1 MKLGTLTIHN
11 IASIED
17 ATIEF
22 GKAPLADAD
31 VFLISGKTGAGKTT
45 ILDAICLALFNDT
58 PRMNGTQM
66 QGNDEDLSGIK
77 VKDARQ
83 MLRRGAVEGS
93 VSLTFTGNDGR
104 LYEATWAVQRAHKK
118 PNTKLQNTSRTLKCG
133 EEVFCLKTEVEEK
146 IEEAIGLN
154 FEQFCRT
161 TMLAQGEFTR
171 FLNSNDNDKSEILA
185 KIADATI
192 YEKIGAK
199 VFERTK
205 EKTQEWE
212 AAQTKADAISILSKE
227 EEAALNAEAKQKKAD
242 IATQQKAEADASDKA
257 KWVETDDENR
267 QKEVLAEKALAL
279 AEEKVKSEEYANNER
294 TTRQWSATTEARQQ
308 LSEKTKAEKD
318 LEALKKRRATLSK
331 AYVDVRS
338 GLAHSAA
345 KQEKMKADV
354 AKLNEYFAAEE
365 GRKTVYAKAQTI
377 TTLLRSITDNAE
389 KITEENKRL
398 AQMSAETSTIQKL
411 LDEAKK
417 KEATAKELFTSRE
430 AELQEKD
437 TKLKAVEL
445 QQIYDERNALVERKN
460 DVKSAQT
467 AYANKKKADD
477 AFAATAADLQQ
488 RLHALNESRA
498 TLAANQDLL
507 KKAAEAKEAA
517 ENALAKVRLSVDNA
531 VKALRHALHDGD
543 HCPVCN
549 KLISGDLPKD
559 ADFELMVK
567 PSQERFDDAKK
578 EYDRLNQACSA
589 LDAKITAESK
599 TYERDAKH
607 HDDDHTVADAMREL
621 SAVCERL
628 GIDANNASLPTLLNE
643 AEVQTAKDLDA
654 LEKKIADGEK
664 LQREVEECR
673 RQTDQART
681 DASLQGEE
689 VQKQRDAQVD
699 NKQKML
705 EAETQ
710 VRTLQTTSDEAKK
723 QIDAIVAG
731 VDLWG
736 ACWHANT
743 SAFSSRLKKETTR
756 FEANTK
762 KFADLTQALAD
773 EERTAKEV
781 GGVMADIVGNVPEW
795 EALPAAAPRQVE
807 GMVKKAN
814 DLKTNVVSV
823 RQDEARCQSLLEEA
837 QRFLAAFYAA
847 NPDIDEAR
855 LQELD
860 HRTNTEIE
868 ALRTKL
874 SELQTAAATKKQQ
887 LAAAKEATEKHKK
900 HRPAFAPDE
909 SRDLDVLRDRVS
921 SISKT
926 INQLHQEMGTIV
938 QKIDANEQ
946 NKARRANMQA
956 DADRCKTE
964 ADRWNRLN
972 SLIGDQTGKRFRN
985 IAMSYVLGDLIR
997 SANYYMATL
1006 SPGRYRLA
1014 VSSGTF
1020 TIMAEDGYD
1029 GFRARPANGLSG
1041 GESFLVSLALALALC
1056 DVGEGI
1062 AVDTLF
1068 IDEGFGTLSG
1078 DPLQNAIQTLRN
1090 LHKLNGRHVGII
1102 SHVEDLKQSVGVQI
1116 HVEPQGNSSCSTVT
1130 VG

>member
-58 PRMNGTQM
+58 PRMKGTQM

-77 VKDARQ
+77 IKDARQ

-104 LYEATWAVQRAHKK
+104 LYEATWAVQRARKK
-118 PNTKLQNTSRTLKCG
+118 PNAKLQNSTWTLTCG
-133 EEVFCLKTEVEEK
+133 EEAFCLKTEVEEK

-154 FEQFCRT
+154 FDQFCRT

-171 FLNSNDNDKSEILA
+171 FLNSNDDDKSEILA

-199 VFERTK
+199 VFERAK
-205 EKTQEWE
+205 EKKQEWE
-212 AAQTKADAISILSKE
+212 AAQAKADTIAILSE
-227 EEAALNAEAKQKKAD
+227 EEEKALNAEAKQKKAD
-242 IATQQKAEADASDKA
+242 IATQQKAQADATDKA
-257 KWVETDDENR
+257 KWVETDVENHE
-267 QKEVLAEKALAL
+267 KEAQAEKELAL
-279 AEEKVKSEEYANNER
+279 AEERVKSEKFAKDER

-308 LSEKTKAEKD
+308 LSKKAQAEKD
-318 LEALKKRRATLSK
+318 LEELKKQRAKLSK

-345 KQEKMKADV
+345 KQQTMKADV

-389 KITEENKRL
+389 KINDENKL
-398 AQMSAETSTIQKL
+398 LKQMNAKTSTIQKH
-411 LDEAKK
+411 LDEATK
-417 KEATAKELFTSRE
+417 KEATAKELLTTRE
-430 AELQEKD
+430 TELQEKD
-437 TKLKAVEL
+437 AKLKAVEL
-445 QQIYDERNALVERKN
+445 QQMYSEKSRLGERKN

-467 AYANKKKADD
+467 AYANKQKADD

-488 RLHALNESRA
+488 RLQALNESKA
-498 TLAANQDLL
+498 TLAAEQGLL
-507 KKAAEAKEAA
+507 KKAAEAKDAA
-517 ENALAKVRLSVDNA
+517 ESELAKVRLSVDNA

-559 ADFELMVK
+559 ADFELMVEPYQK
-567 PSQERFDDAKK
+567 RFDDAKK
-578 EYDRLNQACSA
+578 EYDERNQACTD
-589 LDAKITAESK
+589 LDAKIKAESK

-607 HDDDHTVADAMREL
+607 HEADRTVADAMREL

-628 GIDANNASLPTLLNE
+628 GIDANDASLQTLLND

-664 LQREVEECR
+664 LQQEVEKCR

-681 DASLQGEE
+681 DADRQSAE
-689 VQKQRDAQVD
+689 VQKQRDAQAA
-699 NKQKML
+699 NKQKIVA
-705 EAETQ
+705 AETQ
-710 VRTLQTTSDEAKK
+710 VRTLQTASDEAQKK
-723 QIDAIVAG
+723 IDAIVAD

-736 ACWHANT
+736 ADWHADP
-743 SAFSSRLKKETTR
+743 SAFSSRLKEEATR

-762 KFADLTQALAD
+762 ELSDITQALAD

-781 GGVMADIVGNVPEW
+781 GGVMADIVDNVPEW
-795 EALPAAAPRQVE
+795 EELPAAAPRQME

-837 QRFLAAFYAA
+837 QRFLASFYAA

-855 LQELD
+855 LQELG
-860 HRTNTEIE
+860 HWTNTEIE
-868 ALRTKL
+868 NLRTQL

-887 LAAAKEATEKHKK
+887 LAAAKEATEKHQK
-900 HRPAFAPDE
+900 HRPTFAPDE
-909 SRDLDVLRDRVS
+909 SRELAVLRDRVS
-921 SISKT
+921 SITKT
-926 INQLHQEMGTIV
+926 INQLHTEMGTIV
-938 QKIDANEQ
+938 EKIDANEL
-946 NKARRANMQA
+946 NKARRADIQA
-956 DADRCKTE
+956 NADRCKAE